1 MMDLILRMTVAGVVI
16 LLAWAAGHFLRRRP
30 LAERTPGL
38 GLHWLRS
45 SAGRKTLHSEARLA
59 LTPQHSLHVVRVG
72 ARRYLLSTHPA
83 GLSTIAELS
92 APDFPA
98 EEPVPT
104 RGAGEI

>member
-1 MMDLILRMTVAGVVI
+1 MTDLILRMTAAGLVI
-16 LLAWAAGHFLRRRP
+16 LLAWAAAHFLRRRP
-30 LAERTPGL
+30 LAERAPSR

-45 SAGRKTLHSEARLA
+45 SPGQKTLHSEARLA

-92 APDFPA
+92 ASDITA
-98 EEPVPT
+98 GDPVPAQ
-104 RGAGEI
+104 GAGEI